1 MKALG
6 KLLGIVLLLVIVGG
20 GAAFFLLPKAATK
33 SETVAIPKPA
43 ATVYALLA
51 NTPAS
56 GATIGDGV
64 TAKLKAVTPP
74 DTVVFD
80 VLYKDGT
87 QGEAT
92 YKVVADGDKG
102 SKVTLTLKKP
112 VSDAPA
118 ERISALTGAPAE
130 PFLTAATAQLKTDA
144 GQLNGEPLT
153 GLAYEIVHVDP
164 QGFIYAEGESA
175 QDAAEIKAA
184 VAQLLSTV
192 DGLIKSTGLQKQGAP
207 IAVETAWKEDKYE
220 FNAGWRVSG
229 TPPKIYL
236 KSVHSGQSPSGTAM
250 KVLYKG
256 SEENVIP
263 TYDKM
268 EDLVRAAHLKLGE
281 SFEVYNDDPTKPG
294 GSVDREIYY
303 LIEGEAADVQAAL
316 SKILPATAAAPPTTQ
331 VMSSAPPISVAP
343 SVKP

>member
-6 KLLGIVLLLVIVGG
+6 KLLGILLLLVIVAG
-20 GAAFFLLPKAATK
+20 GAAFFLLPKTATK
-33 SETVAIPKPA
+33 TDTVSIPKPA

-51 NTPAS
+51 NTPAA
-56 GATIGDGV
+56 GETIGDGV
-64 TAKLKAVTPP
+64 TAKLKSVTPP

-112 VSDAPA
+112 VSDSPGD
-118 ERISALTGAPAE
+118 RISALTGAPAA
-130 PFLTAATAQLKTDA
+130 PFLASATEALKADA
-144 GQLNGEPLT
+144 NQLNGEPLT

-164 QGFIYAEGESA
+164 QGFIYAEGESD

-207 IAVETAWKEDKYE
+207 LAVETAWTDKKYD

-256 SEENVIP
+256 PEENVLP

-303 LIEGEAADVQAAL
+303 LIDGEASDVQTAL
-316 SKILPATAAAPPTTQ
+316 AKILPATNSPASTQ
-331 VMSSAPPISVAP
+331 VMSSAPPMSVAP
-343 SVKP
+343 STAP